1 MNNMM
6 KLTIAMLVCMA
17 ALMGSSVAATIEI
30 DSCNGFGMI
39 PLAAGEV
46 VQEDEYTNGPTFWF
60 SENGMVQ
67 YLGDPVDV
75 PSYTSI
81 NYVTYLN
88 NAPQFKTIW
97 ITLMPCV
104 AEVPVCEFTPLRDTR
119 IEIYEPT
126 ELGQE
131 IETSIRFP
139 GNGAFSSIVYL
150 DGVESVDR
158 VWNGQRCI
166 IVEALVNGAVYAR
179 DGITV

>member
-1 MNNMM
+1 M
-6 KLTIAMLVCMA
+6 KYIAKALIAMLICMA

-46 VQEDEYTNGPTFWF
+46 VQEDEYTNGPAFWF

-88 NAPQFKTIW
+88 NAPRFKTIW

-104 AEVPVCEFTPLRDTR
+104 AEVPVCEFVPLRDTR

-126 ELGQE
+126 ELSQE
-131 IETSIRFP
+131 IDISIRFP
-139 GNGAFSSIVYL
+139 GNGAMSSRVFL
-150 DGVESVDR
+150 DGVESDDR
-158 VWNGQRCI
+158 VWNGQSCI
-166 IVEALVNGAVYAR
+166 VVEALVNGVVYAR
-179 DGITV
+179 DGIAV